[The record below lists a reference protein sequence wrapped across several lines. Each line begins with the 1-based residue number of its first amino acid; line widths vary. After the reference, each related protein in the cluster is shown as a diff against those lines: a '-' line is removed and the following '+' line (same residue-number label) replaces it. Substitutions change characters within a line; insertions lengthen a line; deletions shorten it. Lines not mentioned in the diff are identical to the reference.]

1 MDQFGFASTG
11 TAQGTD
17 TTLTVS
23 NVAPSITASTIS
35 LLDTDESGNMT
46 LTTAEGDTTGFK
58 VKFTVADNNSC
69 QNSSSGAEISSAFIN
84 VYRSGV
90 TSASCDESGNYDVD
104 KCYPDASAS

>member
-1 MDQFGFASTG
+1 MQSAG

-23 NVAPSITASTIS
+23 NVSPSITASGVS
-35 LLDTDESGNMT
+35 LLDTDGSGDMT
-46 LTTAEGDTTGFK
+46 LTTAAGDTTGFK
-58 VKFTVADNNSC
+58 VTFTVTDNNSC
-69 QNSSSGAEISSAFIN
+69 ETSAAGNEISSSFIN

-90 TSASCDESGNYDVD
+90 TSASCDESANYDVD